1 MNTRQ
6 LRKAVKNAQ
15 NLRPALYEIEVVR
28 KIRRSLNVI
37 FKAEEIYKMDKNLIL
52 RSLP

>member
-37 FKAEEIYKMDKNLIL
+37 YKAEEIYKMDKNLML